1 VVSRFGARD
10 WGEVVNEL
18 PAGSRL
24 LYKVLSGSHAT
35 NLVTPDSDEDWRG
48 VYQVP
53 TRQILGLQQPPE
65 TVEVPPDTTYWEL
78 AHFARLC
85 LRGNPNIMEL
95 LWVCP
100 DPVGTPHPCSMV
112 EQTSNVMDEIR
123 TIRESFLTTSMI
135 RSYLGWVTKERRI
148 LGGYAHMIDPQSASA
163 TKRASHLVR
172 LLLGLQVALTEHRL
186 PVYLEGEDRD
196 LCMSLKLG
204 EQSLIQALFTVDILV
219 AKCKALAEQANWPEP
234 DPKPIEDIVIRA
246 RIEML

>member
-1 VVSRFGARD
+1 
-10 WGEVVNEL
+10 VNDIPE
-18 PAGSRL
+18 GSRL

-95 LWVCP
+95 LWI
-100 DPVGTPHPCSMV
+100 DPFEPPAPGMV
-112 EQTSNVMDEIR
+112 LTSPVMKEIVS
-123 TIRESFLTTSMI
+123 IRESFFTASMI

-172 LLLGLQVALTEHRL
+172 LLLGLQVALTEGYL
-186 PVYLEGEDRD
+186 PVWLEGEDRA

-204 EQSLIQALFTVDILV
+204 EQSLIQTLFTVDILV

-246 RIEML
+246 RREML